1 MAKIRVSTNPLYKGG
16 AGGYSFY
23 VRSGEQVVR
32 QRKNNS
38 NYGETASRTF
48 PQMVRRVKWSNLV
61 NMYKVMKSWMPKA
74 FENKNAGQ
82 TDYNLFMSLNAN
94 SVQSALTRDMSLAD
108 NCVIE
113 PVQVSRG
120 TLLSIGLEAITASN
134 LYKTSIKLT
143 TAITGATTVAEL
155 AQDIISNNAG
165 WVANDNLAVVKFI
178 NYIEP
183 RVEWPVATNAYAEL
197 TLNLSDNR
205 TLSQVP
211 GINGMFDKSDDN
223 FLTIDVNKTNEVG
236 CVAIHTRKET
246 SSLAVSSQNI
256 VMLTDSIIQ
265 QFSGEAWVLSC
276 IETYGLDSEVP
287 LDPSFKDDII
297 TRVTANDVAVSNAET
312 LTGSQQVRVY
322 GNSLGV
328 SDYRFVHNGVEYT
341 PLASTDEY
349 DEYILTDNGAY
360 YIYIGSSLYMSFNV
374 QGIVRPEEL
383 TGFVKAAL
391 YSGSDQS
398 FTGVTGEQQTE
409 SGCINYDSMVDET
422 HRGFRIDVGVSDY
435 QLESAYEVTNG
446 SIVRFQDSTAG
457 GGKVNSMGVVPTDAE
472 DTVVVKFNDYII
484 FVGNY

>member
-38 NYGETASRTF
+38 NYGETASRTY

-74 FENKNAGQ
+74 FENKNVGQ

-120 TLLSIGLEAITASN
+120 TLLSIGLTAITASN
-134 LYKTSIKLT
+134 LYKTSIKLS

-205 TLSQVP
+205 TLSEVA
-211 GINGMFDKSDDN
+211 GISGLFDKSDDN

-265 QFSGEAWVLSC
+265 QFTGEAWVLSC

-287 LDPSFKDDII
+287 LDPSFRDDII
-297 TRVTANDVAVSNAET
+297 TRVTANGVAVSNAET
-312 LTGSQQVRVY
+312 LTGSQQIRVY

-341 PLASTDEY
+341 PLSSTDEY

-360 YIYIGSSLYMSFNV
+360 YIYIGNSLYMSFNV
-374 QGIVRPEEL
+374 QGISMPSALSGSVGAGLVTSSSDSNPQNVKSTGSGCLNYPYKTTEQYPQYFISLGHPSGTTLNTEKL
-383 TGFVKAAL
+383 TGHNC
-391 YSGSDQS
+391 S
-398 FTGVTGEQQTE
+398 VTSTSEA
-409 SGCINYDSMVDET
+409 
-422 HRGFRIDVGVSDY
+422 
-435 QLESAYEVTNG
+435 SAGT
-446 SIVRFQDSTAG
+446 SLIIH
-457 GGKVNSMGVVPTDAE
+457 MLPTDT
-472 DTVVVKFNDYII
+472 DQPCYIDYDGFIF

>member
-38 NYGETASRTF
+38 NYGETASRTY

-61 NMYKVMKSWMPKA
+61 NLYKVMKSWMPKA
-74 FENKNAGQ
+74 FENKSAGQ

-120 TLLSIGLEAITASN
+120 TLLSIGLEAVTASN
-134 LYKTSIKLT
+134 LYKTSIKLSQ
-143 TAITGATTVAEL
+143 AITGATTVAEL

-165 WVANDNLAVVKFI
+165 WIANDNLAVVKFI

-211 GINGMFDKSDDN
+211 GINGLFDKSDDD
-223 FLTIDVNKTNEVG
+223 FLTIDVTKTNEVG
-236 CVAIHTRKET
+236 CVAIHTRKEA

-287 LDPSFKDDII
+287 LDPSFRDDII
-297 TRVTANDVAVSNAET
+297 TRVTANGVAVSNAET

-322 GNSLGV
+322 GNALNGSG
-328 SDYRFVHNGVEYT
+328 YRFVHNGIEYT
-341 PLASTDEY
+341 PLSSTDEY

-360 YIYIGSSLYMSFNV
+360 YIYIDSSLYMSFNV
-374 QGIVRPEEL
+374 
-383 TGFVKAAL
+383 TGVVVPSGFPTFLQAAL
-391 YSGSDQS
+391 KNNTTNNIDNSCTNVESDNPSMCLNYAHKVTSSYPNLIFVVEGTFTSADQFTLHNCTLLNSQIDEGVRARLVVTPTDTDQS
-398 FTGVTGEQQTE
+398 CYISYGD
-409 SGCINYDSMVDET
+409 I
-422 HRGFRIDVGVSDY
+422 
-435 QLESAYEVTNG
+435 
-446 SIVRFQDSTAG
+446 
-457 GGKVNSMGVVPTDAE
+457 
-472 DTVVVKFNDYII
+472 II

>member
-38 NYGETASRTF
+38 NYGETASRTY

-74 FENKNAGQ
+74 FENKSAGQ

-120 TLLSIGLEAITASN
+120 TLLSIGLEAVPASN
-134 LYKTSIKLT
+134 LYKTSIVLSQ
-143 TAITGATTVAEL
+143 AISSATTVAEL

-165 WVANDNLAVVKFI
+165 WFANDNLAVVKFI

-197 TLNLSDNR
+197 TLNLSDDR

-211 GINGMFDKSDDN
+211 GIDGLFDKSNDN

-236 CVAIHTRKET
+236 CVAIHTRKDT

-265 QFSGEAWVLSC
+265 QFTGEAWVLSC

-287 LDPSFKDDII
+287 LDPSFRDDII
-297 TRVTANDVAVSNAET
+297 TKVTANGVVVSNAET
-312 LTGSQQVRVY
+312 LSGSQQVRVY

-341 PLASTDEY
+341 PLSSTDEY

-374 QGIVRPEEL
+374 QGITLPSEL
-383 TGFVKAAL
+383 
-391 YSGSDQS
+391 SGW
-398 FTGVTGEQQTE
+398 V
-409 SGCINYDSMVDET
+409 
-422 HRGFRIDVGVSDY
+422 RGFQGVSVGSLSGATNPQTTENY
-435 QLESAYEVTNG
+435 VLNYPYEV
-446 SIVRFQDSTAG
+446 SESYPCFIVRIQASTGSTLSSSDFTAENG
-457 GGKVNSMGVVPTDAE
+457 TIASFGESSAEGYYDFWLTPTDDGTCYVE
-472 DTVVVKFNDYII
+472 YKGVII
-484 FVGNY
+484 FVGNYSA

>member
-38 NYGETASRTF
+38 NYGESASRTY

-74 FENKNAGQ
+74 FENKNSGQ

-120 TLLSIGLEAITASN
+120 TLLAIGLEAVSASN
-134 LYKTSIKLT
+134 LYKTSIVLSQ
-143 TAITGATTVAEL
+143 AISGTTTVAEL

-165 WVANDNLAVVKFI
+165 WFANDNLAVVKFI

-211 GINGMFDKSDDN
+211 GIDGLFNKSDDD

-236 CVAIHTRKET
+236 CVAIHTRKDA

-265 QFSGEAWVLSC
+265 QFTGEAWVLSC

-287 LDPSFKDDII
+287 LDPSFRDDVI
-297 TRVTANDVAVSNAET
+297 TKVTANDVIVSNAET
-312 LTGSQQVRVY
+312 LSGSQQVRVY

-328 SDYRFVHNGVEYT
+328 SDYRFVHNGTEYT
-341 PLASTDEY
+341 PLSSTDEY
-349 DEYILTDNGAY
+349 DEYILTDNGTY
-360 YIYIGSSLYMSFNV
+360 YIYVGNSLYMSFNV
-374 QGIVRPEEL
+374 TGITMP
-383 TGFVKAAL
+383 
-391 YSGSDQS
+391 SM
-398 FTGVTGEQQTE
+398 FTGRISARQTE
-409 SGCINYDSMVDET
+409 TAGAATPAVNMQVVESAICINYPFKYNASYPFFLISAGITGAVVENLLVGHNCTLTNFAQDENS
-422 HRGFRIDVGVSDY
+422 FRVWTSVTDNDAPAYVSY
-435 QLESAYEVTNG
+435 NGIIIAVFNYTN
-446 SIVRFQDSTAG
+446 
-457 GGKVNSMGVVPTDAE
+457 
-472 DTVVVKFNDYII
+472 
-484 FVGNY
+484 

>member
-1 MAKIRVSTNPLYKGG
+1 MAKVRVSTNPLYKGG

-23 VRSGEQVVR
+23 VRGGEQVVR

-38 NYGETASRTF
+38 NYGETASRTY

-74 FENKNAGQ
+74 FENKNSGQ

-120 TLLSIGLEAITASN
+120 TLLSIGMEADPASN
-134 LYKTSIKLT
+134 LYKTSLVLSQ
-143 TAITGATTVAEL
+143 AISGATTVAEL

-165 WVANDNLAVVKFI
+165 WVAGDNLAVVKFI

-183 RVEWPVATNAYAEL
+183 RVEWPVATNAYAEM

-205 TLSQVP
+205 TLDQVP
-211 GINGMFDKSDDN
+211 GIAGLFDKSNDN
-223 FLTIDVNKTNEVG
+223 FLTINVNKTSEVG

-265 QFSGEAWVLSC
+265 QFTGEAWVLSC

-287 LDPSFKDDII
+287 LDPSFRDDII
-297 TRVTANDVAVSNAET
+297 TRVTANDVVVSNAET
-312 LTGSQQVRVY
+312 LIGSQTVRVY
-322 GNSLGV
+322 GNALNGSG
-328 SDYRFVHNGVEYT
+328 YRFVHNGIEYT
-341 PLASTDEY
+341 PLSSTDEY
-349 DEYILTDNGAY
+349 DEYILTDNGSY
-360 YIYIGSSLYMSFNV
+360 IIYIGSSLYMSFNV
-374 QGIVRPEEL
+374 TGIIVPEGLPNDFTMVQLDSQGNTIN
-383 TGFVKAAL
+383 
-391 YSGSDQS
+391 S
-398 FTGVTGEQQTE
+398 QT
-409 SGCINYDSMVDET
+409 SRDVSCINYPHMYDEDYPIWRLRIGKADKAFRDDDSSNYE
-422 HRGFRIDVGVSDY
+422 GVNCTFTVELSG
-435 QLESAYEVTNG
+435 QAST
-446 SIVRFQDSTAG
+446 IVRAS
-457 GGKVNSMGVVPTDAE
+457 VTD
-472 DTVVVKFNDYII
+472 DTQPAVIKYKGFVCAVFNYD
-484 FVGNY
+484 